1 MSSRLMAYSSA
12 VVLEYAM
19 SREDIARDHYLIL
32 AEDTDDAQLK
42 DMLLLFAREE
52 EQHREVLLAQLQEMQ
67 GAMQWYDPSEL
78 SGLMED

>member
-1 MSSRLMAYSSA
+1 
-12 VVLEYAM
+12 
-19 SREDIARDHYLIL
+19 LIL
-32 AEDTDDAQLK
+32 AEDTDNAQLK
-42 DMLLLFAREE
+42 YMLLLFAREE